1 MTSLD
6 LRPLTLGEL
15 LDRSFR
21 LYRQH
26 FWLFVGIMA
35 VPSALALALA
45 LVVAMINPDQAARPA
60 PDQMGRDEAIATMI
74 WFLGMMVVMVVMT
87 VVYLIAYAVALGAT
101 TVAVSELYM
110 GRPVTIKGAY
120 APLRGR
126 IGRLILVLMLLGL
139 RFAGLVFL
147 LLFLVGFAGGLG
159 TRYPIV
165 AGLLLAIGLLGLL
178 ALWIWMALR
187 YPVAIPVMV
196 LEDRKARASILRS
209 IELTRGSAFRVFVLL
224 LFTAIVTYAVLAI
237 VQGPFLVAIMM
248 AGPESSTAF
257 VLNLIGTVAGSVG
270 SALTAPLM
278 IVAFAVLYYDLRVR
292 REGLDLQIMIGNLG
306 AAVPPAPPA
315 PAAAPSP
322 LLPG

>member
-1 MTSLD
+1 LTSLD

-45 LVVAMINPDQAARPA
+45 LVVAMINPDQAGRPA

-74 WFLGMMVVMVVMT
+74 WFLGMAVVMVVMT

-165 AGLLLAIGLLGLL
+165 AGLLLATGLLGLL

-306 AAVPPAPPA
+306 AAVPPTPPA
-315 PAAAPSP
+315 SAAAPSP

>member
-1 MTSLD
+1 LTSLD
-6 LRPLTLGEL
+6 LRPLSLGEL

-21 LYRQH
+21 LYRQY

-35 VPSALALALA
+35 VPSVLALALA

-101 TVAVSELYM
+101 TVAVSEIYM

-120 APLRGR
+120 ARLRGR
-126 IGRLILVLMLLGL
+126 LGRLILLLMLLGL
-139 RFAGLVFL
+139 RFAGLIFL
-147 LLFLVGFAGGLG
+147 LLFLVGLAGGLG
-159 TRYPIV
+159 VRYPIV
-165 AGLLLAIGLLGLL
+165 AGLLLAIGLLGLI

-196 LEDRKARASILRS
+196 LEDRKARASIQRS

-292 REGLDLQIMIGNLG
+292 REGLDLQVMIGNLG
-306 AAVPPAPPA
+306 AAAPAPGP

-322 LLPG
+322 LFPG

>member
-1 MTSLD
+1 LTSLD

-60 PDQMGRDEAIATMI
+60 ADQMGRDEAIATMI

-87 VVYLIAYAVALGAT
+87 IVYLIAYAVALGAT

-126 IGRLILVLMLLGL
+126 IGRLILVLVLLGL

-159 TRYPIV
+159 TRYPIA

-257 VLNLIGTVAGSVG
+257 ALNLIGTVAGSVG

-292 REGLDLQIMIGNLG
+292 REGLDLQVMIGNLG
-306 AAVPPAPPA
+306 AAVPPTPPA